1 MLLTKKSKV
10 NRNASSTRLTIL
22 LLVLLILSIGCVYEF
37 FVARPAYNAAWDEIK
52 KIDASGD
59 SSNYTSEH
67 VRELIGEP
75 VSVNDTIRSDSVV
88 YTYRWP
94 SGLLV
99 KNHEVKVVF
108 TKINPLL
115 SAQSAKNVENQVPT
129 LYYYSA
135 VAGQPLDL
143 EANFPTVKKTI
154 VQNLNPPPVVLGDG
168 PGLLRPAMP
177 WKAVETLLYPP
188 GQKDLPAG

>member
-1 MLLTKKSKV
+1 MLLTKKPET

-22 LLVLLILSIGCVYEF
+22 LLVLLILSIGCIYEF
-37 FVARPAYNAAWDEIK
+37 SVARPAYNAAWDEIK
-52 KIDASGD
+52 KIDAAGD

-67 VRELIGEP
+67 IRELIGEP
-75 VSVNDTIRSDSVV
+75 VSVNETFRSDSVV

-99 KNHEVKVVF
+99 KNHEVKIVF

-115 SAQSAKNVENQVPT
+115 SLKSAESAENRVPT

-135 VAGQPLDL
+135 VAGQPLDP

-154 VQNLNPPPVVLGDG
+154 VQNLNPPPVVMGNAPD
-168 PGLLRPAMP
+168 LLRPAMP
-177 WKAVETLLYPP
+177 WKAVETLLYSQE
-188 GQKDLPAG
+188 QKDLPAG